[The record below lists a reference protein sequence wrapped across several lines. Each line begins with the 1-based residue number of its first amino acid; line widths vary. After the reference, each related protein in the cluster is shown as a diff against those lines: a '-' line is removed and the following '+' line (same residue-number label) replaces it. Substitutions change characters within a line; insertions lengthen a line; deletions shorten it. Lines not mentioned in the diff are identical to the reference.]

1 MHLILLT
8 CLLIHVTPMNS
19 NHLIEEMMLT
29 LVLFSQQC
37 CLLFEVSFDSSN
49 CDVIAIDNICMTNL
63 INDKFRDMDNYSKF
77 RYPTI
82 CVHIY
87 PNLGSVHLT
96 INL

>member
-1 MHLILLT
+1 
-8 CLLIHVTPMNS
+8 MNS

-63 INDKFRDMDNYSKF
+63 INGKFRDMDNYSKF

-82 CVHIY
+82 GVHIY
-87 PNLGSVHLT
+87 PNLCIPLYIVAICH
-96 INL
+96 